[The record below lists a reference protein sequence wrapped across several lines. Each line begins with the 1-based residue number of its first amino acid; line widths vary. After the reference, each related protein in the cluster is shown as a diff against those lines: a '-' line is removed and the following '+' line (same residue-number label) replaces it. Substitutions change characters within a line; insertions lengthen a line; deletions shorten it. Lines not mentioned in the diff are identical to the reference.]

1 MPDDSRLIYA
11 EQVCKTYQTADTPGR
26 LVLDHVDFNLNE
38 GEIVAILGKSGS
50 GKSTFLRVVA
60 GLTEPSEGLVTYRGQ
75 PVYGPAHGIAMVFQ
89 SFALFPWLTVLGNV
103 ELGLEAQ
110 GVPRDERRQRAIAA
124 IDLIGLDGFE
134 SAYPKELSGGM
145 RQRVGFARALV
156 VNPDVLLL
164 DEPFSAVNTSSAET
178 LRSDIEELWIQ

>member
-1 MPDDSRLIYA
+1 MDTIATTTNEAHGLVSAAGI
-11 EQVCKTYQTADTPGR
+11 CKTYQQRDHADR
-26 LVLDHVDFNLNE
+26 LILDHIDFSLKE

-60 GLTEPSEGLVTYRGQ
+60 GLTPPTEGTVTYRGQ
-75 PVYGPAHGIAMVFQ
+75 PVYAPAQGIAMVFQ

-156 VNPDVLLL
+156 
-164 DEPFSAVNTSSAET
+164 
-178 LRSDIEELWIQ
+178 

>member
-1 MPDDSRLIYA
+1 MDTIATTVDTNLISA
-11 EQVCKTYQTADTPGR
+11 TGVCKTYQQPDHAGR
-26 LVLDHVDFNLNE
+26 LVLDHIDFALKE

-60 GLTEPSEGLVTYRGQ
+60 GLTQPSEGMVTYRGQ

-145 RQRVGFARALV
+145 RQRVG
-156 VNPDVLLL
+156 
-164 DEPFSAVNTSSAET
+164 
-178 LRSDIEELWIQ
+178 